1 MVEAVA
7 WVCVGLAGGIALE
20 AIRHMELLR
29 HVDRAQKYADES
41 LRLQTEN
48 KALIREIEHLRNRPE
63 PETTPIREIAE
74 VVATPTPATAPAEHA
89 ESMPWDMATVDAAE
103 PTQTAAPTAAQIGT
117 TEKMPW
123 DL

>member
-20 AIRHMELLR
+20 AIRHIELLR
-29 HVDRAQKYADES
+29 NVGRAQKYADES

-48 KALIREIEHLRNRPE
+48 RALIREVEHLRNRPE
-63 PETTPIREIAE
+63 PETTPIREVAE
-74 VVATPTPATAPAEHA
+74 VVVAPALGTTPAELV
-89 ESMPWDMATVDAAE
+89 ENMPWDMATVDVAE
-103 PTQTAAPTAAQIGT
+103 PTQTAAQTGT